1 MPMNPRV
8 FREYDIRGVAESDF
22 PDDFVADLGRA
33 TGAYFAEAGARRVTL
48 GRDCRI
54 SSPRIHATFKRELL
68 AAGIDVVDVG
78 VVHSPGLYFSVF
90 HLGADGGVM
99 ITASHN
105 PSEDNGFKIVCGK
118 STIYGGEIQK
128 LREKIEKRAFRTDV
142 APGRATEHDIISD
155 YVAYIADNIKLG
167 PRRIKVVVDGGN
179 GTGGPA
185 LLPILEK
192 LGVDTDEL
200 YCDPDGRFPNHH
212 PDPTVPENLADL
224 IARVKATGAEV
235 GIALDGDADRI
246 GAVDGQGRI
255 LWGDQLVML
264 FGREILTRQP
274 GATFVSEVKC
284 SQALFDELARLGGRA
299 IMWKVG
305 HSLIKA
311 KMKEEKAALAGEM
324 SGHMF
329 FADRW
334 FGFDDAV
341 YAGMRLVEL
350 LSHSKQTLAELYDT
364 LPVLHNTP
372 EIRMPCPDDIKFEVV
387 RRAVAWFRERYSIVD
402 VDGVRVLFQEPG
414 TQGGQ
419 PSGKNVGKNI
429 GKNIGWGLVRA
440 SNTGPVLVM
449 RFEADSPERLAEIKA
464 LMEGRLRQIIADVI
478 AAAS

>member
-1 MPMNPRV
+1 MTMNPRV
-8 FREYDIRGVAESDF
+8 FREYDIRGVAASDF
-22 PDDFVADLGRA
+22 DDDFVADLGRA
-33 TGAYFAEAGARRVTL
+33 TGAMFAAAGFRRVTL
-48 GRDCRI
+48 GRDCRL

-78 VVHSPGLYFSVF
+78 IVHTPALYFSVF
-90 HLGADGGVM
+90 HLEADGGVM

-105 PSEDNGFKIVCGK
+105 PAEDNGFKIVSGRT
-118 STIYGGEIQK
+118 TIYGAEIQR
-128 LREKIEKRAFRTDV
+128 LRERVERRDFRTGA
-142 APGRATEHDIISD
+142 APGRTSDHDILAD
-155 YVAYIADNIKLG
+155 YVATIAGNIQLG
-167 PRRIKVVVDGGN
+167 PRRVKVVVDGGN
-179 GTGGPA
+179 GTGGIA
-185 LLPILEK
+185 ALPILER
-192 LGVDTDEL
+192 LGVEAEGI

-212 PDPTVPENLADL
+212 PDPTVPKNLADL
-224 IARVKATGAEV
+224 IARVRSSGAEV

-264 FGREILTRQP
+264 FARDILTRQP

-284 SQALFDELARLGGRA
+284 SQAMFDDIERLGGKA

-334 FGFDDAV
+334 YGFDDAV

-350 LSHSKQTLAELYDT
+350 LSRSDKTLAELYDT

-372 EIRMPCPDDIKFEVV
+372 EIRMTCPDDFKFEVV
-387 RRAVAWFRERYSIVD
+387 KRAVAWFKERYAVVE
-402 VDGVRVLFQEPG
+402 VDGVRVLFQDAG
-414 TQGGQ
+414 R
-419 PSGKNVGKNI
+419 NV
-429 GKNIGWGLVRA
+429 GWGLVRA
-440 SNTGPVLVM
+440 SNTGPVLVL
-449 RFEADSPERLAEIKA
+449 RFEADSSKRLGEIQT
-464 LMEGRLRQIIADVI
+464 LVEGRLAAIMAEVGAPPPM
-478 AAAS
+478 AAAH

>member
-33 TGAYFAEAGARRVTL
+33 TGAYFADAGARRVTL

-90 HLGADGGVM
+90 HLGVDGGVM

-118 STIYGGEIQK
+118 STIYGAEIQK
-128 LREKIEKRAFRTDV
+128 LREKIERRAFRSDIADV
-142 APGRATEHDIISD
+142 APGRATEHDILRD

-167 PRRIKVVVDGGN
+167 PRRFKVVVDGGN

-185 LLPILEK
+185 LIPILK
-192 LGVDTDEL
+192 QLGVETGEL

-284 SQALFDELARLGGRA
+284 SQALFDEIARLGGKA

-311 KMKEEKAALAGEM
+311 KMKEEKAVLAGEM

-387 RRAVAWFRERYSIVD
+387 RRAVAWFRERYAIVD
-402 VDGVRVLFQEPG
+402 VDGVRVLFQEHEKGQDQPG
-414 TQGGQ
+414 
-419 PSGKNVGKNI
+419 GKNV
-429 GKNIGWGLVRA
+429 GWGLVRA

-464 LMEGRLRQIIADVI
+464 LMEGRLRQIIADVT
-478 AAAS
+478 AATTS

>member
-1 MPMNPRV
+1 MNPRV

-68 AAGIDVVDVG
+68 AAGIDVIDVG
-78 VVHSPGLYFSVF
+78 VLHSPGLYFSVF

-118 STIYGGEIQK
+118 STIYGAEIQK
-128 LREKIEKRAFRTDV
+128 LRERIEKRAFRSPDV
-142 APGRATEHDIISD
+142 APGRATEHDVISD

-192 LGVDTDEL
+192 LGVDTGEL

-284 SQALFDELARLGGRA
+284 SQALFDEIARLGGKA

-402 VDGVRVLFQEPG
+402 VDGVRVLFQEPEKG
-414 TQGGQ
+414 EKKVQ
-419 PSGKNVGKNI
+419 PAGKNV
-429 GKNIGWGLVRA
+429 GWGLVRA

-449 RFEADSPERLAEIKA
+449 RFEADGPQRLAEIKA
-464 LMEGRLRQIIADVI
+464 LMEGRLRQIIADVS
-478 AAAS
+478 AATAS

>member
-1 MPMNPRV
+1 MNTRV
-8 FREYDIRGVAESDF
+8 FREYDIRGVAETDF
-22 PDDFVADLGRA
+22 PDDFVADLGRSM
-33 TGAYFAEAGARRVTL
+33 GAYFADAGARRVTL
-48 GRDCRI
+48 GRDCRL
-54 SSPRIHATFKRELL
+54 SSPRIHATLKRELL
-68 AAGIDVVDVG
+68 ASGIDVIDVG
-78 VVHSPGLYFSVF
+78 IVHSPGLYFSVF
-90 HLGADGGVM
+90 HLGVDGGVM

-105 PSEDNGFKIVCGK
+105 PSEDNGFKIVSGRT
-118 STIYGGEIQK
+118 TIHGAEIQK
-128 LREKIEKRAFRTDV
+128 LRERIEKRAFRTGV
-142 APGRATEHDIISD
+142 TPGKATDHDILKD
-155 YVAYIADNIKLG
+155 YIAYIADNIKLG
-167 PRRIKVVVDGGN
+167 PRRFKVVIDGGN
-179 GTGGPA
+179 GTGGLSA
-185 LLPILEK
+185 VPILKK
-192 LGVDTDEL
+192 LGIDAEAM

-212 PDPTVPENLADL
+212 PDPTVPDNLRDL

-264 FGREILTRQP
+264 FAREILKKQP

-284 SQALFDELARLGGRA
+284 SQALFDDLTARGANA

-341 YAGMRLVEL
+341 YAGMRLCEQL
-350 LSHSKQTLAELYDT
+350 TNSTQTLAELRDT
-364 LPVLHNTP
+364 LPTLHNTP
-372 EIRMPCPDDIKFEVV
+372 EIRMPCPDDVKFEVV

-402 VDGVRVLFQEPG
+402 VDGVRVIFQE
-414 TQGGQ
+414 GGR
-419 PSGKNVGKNI
+419 
-429 GKNIGWGLVRA
+429 NIGWGLVRA

-449 RFEADSPERLAEIKA
+449 RFEADTEARLQQIQT
-464 LMEGRLRQIIADVI
+464 LMETRMSAIIAEVT
-478 AAAS
+478 AASTSAAV

>member
-1 MPMNPRV
+1 MNPRV

-33 TGAYFAEAGARRVTL
+33 TGAYFADAGARRVTL

-54 SSPRIHATFKRELL
+54 SSPRIHAVFKRELL

-90 HLGADGGVM
+90 HLGTDGGVM

-118 STIYGGEIQK
+118 STIYGPEIQK
-128 LREKIEKRAFRTDV
+128 LRERIEKRAFRSDV
-142 APGRATEHDIISD
+142 APGRATEHDILRD

-167 PRRIKVVVDGGN
+167 PRPIKVVVDGGN

-192 LGVDTDEL
+192 LAVDTGQL

-212 PDPTVPENLADL
+212 PDPTVPENLVDL

-264 FGREILTRQP
+264 FGREILKRQP

-284 SQALFDELARLGGRA
+284 SQALFDELGRLGGKA

-341 YAGMRLVEL
+341 YAAMRLVEL

-372 EIRMPCPDDIKFEVV
+372 EIRMPCPEDVKFEVV

-402 VDGVRVLFQEPG
+402 VDGVRVIFQDPPKS
-414 TQGGQ
+414 QAGGGGG
-419 PSGKNVGKNI
+419 PNV
-429 GKNIGWGLVRA
+429 GWGLVRA

-449 RFEADSPERLAEIKA
+449 RFEADGPQRLAEIKT
-464 LMEGRLRQIIADVI
+464 LMEGRLRQIIADVT
-478 AAAS
+478 AATAS